1 MQIKTLAAAAF
12 AASALT
18 LAATGTYAAPALGMA
33 GAIRS
38 NAGQGGQVEQV
49 TWGWHR
55 HCYWRHGYRHCYWD
69 RHHWRGHYRGHRH
82 WSWHRHWRH
91 HRWYW

>member
-1 MQIKTLAAAAF
+1 MQTKARAAAAF
-12 AASALT
+12 IALV
-18 LAATGTYAAPALGMA
+18 LCLVATATRAAPALGMA

-38 NAGQGGQVEQV
+38 HAGQSGQVEQV

-55 HCYWRHGYRHCYWD
+55 HCHWRHGYRHCYWD
-69 RHHWRGHYRGHRH
+69 RHHWRGHY
-82 WSWHRHWRH
+82 WRH